1 MAKAT
6 IVWNGKTQKHSLVF
20 RKQTIASSKSAE
32 YLVRLVAEQ
41 KHTKILQAAI
51 TEVDIVSTE
60 PKGGITLLDQQGVQI
75 ATGNPNF
82 DIEERFGF
90 LEELITLVIDG
101 EAKSLVVSGEGGVGK
116 TFTVMDVLKKA
127 GKVNVN
133 TIVPNIESLNII
145 PTDLE
150 STIED
155 KIFAQINQPK
165 GDYVVIKGHASA
177 KALYRLLYEHRSKEK
192 TIIFDDCD
200 SILKDSTAIS
210 LLKSAL
216 DSYEER
222 WVSWFVEQPFGESDL
237 PLTFKF
243 SGKIIFISNMPLHKI
258 DEAVRTRCFKVDLS
272 MTKPQRIQRMR
283 MVLDDVM
290 PHIDMNL
297 KVDALDLLE
306 ANLHMTDDIN
316 FRSLQN
322 IITIRGSGSR
332 NWKKLGAYALMENA

>member
-6 IVWNGKTQKHSLVF
+6 IVWDGKTQKHSLMF

-41 KHTKILQAAI
+41 KHNKILQASI
-51 TEVDIVSTE
+51 TEVEIVSSE
-60 PKGGITLLDQQGVQI
+60 PKGGITVIDEKGVQI
-75 ATGNPNF
+75 ANGNPDF

-90 LEELITLVIDG
+90 LEELITLVVDG
-101 EAKSLVVSGEGGVGK
+101 DAKSLVVSGEGGVGK

-145 PTDLE
+145 PSDAE

-165 GDYVVIKGHASA
+165 GDFIVIKGHASA
-177 KALYRLLYEHRSKEK
+177 KALYRLLYEHRTK

-200 SILKDSTAIS
+200 SVLKDSSAIS

-243 SGKIIFISNMPLHKI
+243 NGKIIFISNMPLYKI
-258 DEAVRTRCFKVDLS
+258 DEAVKTRCFKVDLS

-290 PHIDMNL
+290 PHIDMDL
-297 KVDALDLLE
+297 KVEALDLLE
-306 ANLHMTDDIN
+306 ANLHLTNDIN
-316 FRSLQN
+316 FRSLMN